1 MQLSLI
7 TNEISMKKTVCVF
20 ILLIVTN
27 VFAQCANPFG
37 WVKVGEKSM
46 SLSERICIYE
56 RDGVR
61 VQIVVNGF
69 CPFSPC

>member
-1 MQLSLI
+1 
-7 TNEISMKKTVCVF
+7 MKKIIAIF
-20 ILLIVTN
+20 LILAVSN

-37 WVKVGEKSM
+37 WVKVGEKQMSM
-46 SLSERICIYE
+46 SERICIYE

-61 VQIVVNGF
+61 LQIVVDGF